1 MSKIYERL
9 RNADAKLVEK
19 YTLFL
24 RLLDLV
30 MTTYTKNQRLIT
42 GNRVYDRALEVLDH
56 ISYLIFIEDKKKKAS
71 KLTTVRMELFCLSV
85 LLKTTKDRGLLG
97 FLNKKEKEFCR
108 GITYKTKRELTEL
121 EKIGLLSDL
130 RSKNIAG
137 YIAMRSCLSAVEI
150 ELDVYAKHYRL
161 DSIE

>member
-9 RNADAKLVEK
+9 RNEDAKLVEK

-56 ISYLIFIEDKKKKAS
+56 ISYLIVIEDKKKKAERKATEGLMNDDYFDDYDEVAFES
-71 KLTTVRMELFCLSV
+71 LFADDS
-85 LLKTTKDRGLLG
+85 
-97 FLNKKEKEFCR
+97 
-108 GITYKTKRELTEL
+108 Y
-121 EKIGLLSDL
+121 DL
-130 RSKNIAG
+130 FDDAFDFG
-137 YIAMRSCLSAVEI
+137 V
-150 ELDVYAKHYRL
+150 
-161 DSIE
+161 

>member
-1 MSKIYERL
+1 MSKIYDRL
-9 RNADAKLVEK
+9 RNADATLVEK
-19 YTLFL
+19 YTMFL

-30 MTTYTKNQRLIT
+30 MTTYTKNQRLII

-56 ISYLIFIEDKKKKAS
+56 ISYLIAIEDKKKKAS

-108 GITYKTKRELTEL
+108 KITYKTKRELTEL
-121 EKIGLLSDL
+121 EKISHLSDL

-137 YIAMRSCLSAVEI
+137 YLAMRSCLDAVEI
-150 ELDVYAKHYRL
+150 ELNRYAKHYRI